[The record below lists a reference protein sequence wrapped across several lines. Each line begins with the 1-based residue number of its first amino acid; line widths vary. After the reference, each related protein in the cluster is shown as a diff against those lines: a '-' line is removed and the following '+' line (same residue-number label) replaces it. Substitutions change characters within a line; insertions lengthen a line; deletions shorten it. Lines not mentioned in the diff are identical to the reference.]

1 MKNLYLL
8 LGGLS
13 ALALI
18 IYALVPNREFKESLY
33 PISESTIVSTYD
45 DQSDGGNSVAQLSIV
60 DSVLLFN
67 CKLHNDSTK
76 PAWCGLIWNLN
87 SQNKN
92 NYRNWTFVDSLILD
106 ITSQNINEI
115 IIKVWT
121 YDPDVTDPSKVNSFR
136 PLIKEWPLKG
146 GEERLAIPMS
156 ELYVP
161 TFWFQQNNVNKKLKQ
176 RHQESVARFE
186 IAPGWKVAR
195 DSEFSISIK
204 SINVKGISN
213 LAFGVIL
220 FFFLVIISIAIGFRK
235 KVKNG

>member
-1 MKNLYLL
+1 MKNLYILL
-8 LGGLS
+8 SGIS

-45 DQSDGGNSVAQLSIV
+45 DQAEGGNSVAQLSIV

-67 CKLHNDSTK
+67 CKLHNDTTK
-76 PAWCGLIWNLN
+76 PAWCGLIWNLY
-87 SQNKN
+87 SQKKDD
-92 NYRNWTFVDSLILD
+92 YRNWTFVDSLILD

-121 YDPDVTDPSKVNSFR
+121 YDPDVTDPSKATSFR
-136 PLIKEWPLKG
+136 PLIKEWPVKG

-161 TFWFQQNNVNKKLKQ
+161 DFWYKDNNVNIKLKQ
-176 RHQESVARFE
+176 KHQESVARFE
-186 IAPGWKVAR
+186 ITPGWNVAR

-204 SINVKGISN
+204 SIQVKGISN

-220 FFFLVIISIAIGFRK
+220 FFFLAIVSIAIGFRK
-235 KVKNG
+235 KIKNE

>member
-1 MKNLYLL
+1 MKNLYILL
-8 LGGLS
+8 SGIS

-45 DQSDGGNSVAQLSIV
+45 DQAEGGNSVAQLSIV

-156 ELYVP
+156 ELYIP

-220 FFFLVIISIAIGFRK
+220 FFFLVIVSIAIGFRQKNK
-235 KVKNG
+235 K

>member
-1 MKNLYLL
+1 MKRLYLL
-8 LGGLS
+8 LGGIS

-33 PISESTIVSTYD
+33 PISESTIVRTYD
-45 DQSDGGNSVAQLSIV
+45 DQADGGKSITQLSIV
-60 DSVLLFN
+60 DSALLFN
-67 CKLHNDSTK
+67 CKLHNDTTK
-76 PAWCGLIWNLN
+76 PAWCGLIWDLN
-87 SQNKN
+87 SQKN
-92 NYRNWTFVDSLILD
+92 DDYRNWTFVDSLILN
-106 ITSQNINEI
+106 ISSQNINEI

-136 PLIKEWPLKG
+136 PLIKEWRVKG
-146 GEERLAIPMS
+146 GEERLAIPMN

-161 TFWFQQNNVNKKLKQ
+161 DFWYKDNNVNKKLKQ

-204 SINVKGISN
+204 SIDVKGISN

-220 FFFLVIISIAIGFRK
+220 FFFLVIVSIAIGFRQK
-235 KVKNG
+235 IKNE

>member
-1 MKNLYLL
+1 MKKLYLI

-13 ALALI
+13 AIALI
-18 IYALVPNREFKESLY
+18 IYALIPNREFRESLY
-33 PISESTIVSTYD
+33 PISERTIVSTYD
-45 DQSDGGNSVAQLSIV
+45 DQSDGGTSSAGLSIV
-60 DSVLLFN
+60 DSTLLFK
-67 CKLHNDSTK
+67 CKLHNNQDK
-76 PAWCGLIWNLN
+76 PAWCGLIWDLDPEGK
-87 SQNKN
+87 KN
-92 NYRNWTFVDSLILD
+92 YQNWTFVDSLILN
-106 ITSQNINEI
+106 ISSQNINEI

-136 PLIKEWPLKG
+136 LLIKEWRVKG
-146 GEERLAIPMS
+146 GEERLAIPMN

-161 TFWFQQNNVNKKLKQ
+161 DFWYKDNNVNKKLKQ

-204 SINVKGISN
+204 SIDVKGISN

-220 FFFLVIISIAIGFRK
+220 FFFLVIVSIAIGFRQK
-235 KVKNG
+235 IKNE